1 MGESGEEYPP
11 EWIAGH
17 LSDDPVIAED
27 ISARILNMKNVGLPS
42 RGMRGMKRSQRKEA
56 SIEGGGEVLEAPSS
70 RAITVIF
77 PDATPIM
84 LLAVLALSV
93 LLLLGL
99 AGSGLLD
106 EAVASR
112 L

>member
-1 MGESGEEYPP
+1 MGERGEEYLP

-17 LSDDPVIAED
+17 LSDDPVIAGD
-27 ISARILNMKNVGLPS
+27 ISARIWNMKNVVLPS
-42 RGMRGMKRSQRKEA
+42 PGMRRSQRKEA
-56 SIEGGGEVLEAPSS
+56 SIEGGGEVLEAPST

-93 LLLLGL
+93 LLLLGV